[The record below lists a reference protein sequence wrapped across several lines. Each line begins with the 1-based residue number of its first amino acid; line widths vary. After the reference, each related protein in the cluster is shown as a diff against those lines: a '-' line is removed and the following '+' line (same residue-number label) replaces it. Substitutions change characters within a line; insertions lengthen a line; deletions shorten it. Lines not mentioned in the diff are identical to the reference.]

1 MRGLIEKMSSI
12 ASFLAETPALS
23 VVLFVPG
30 RRETVLRTLACLR
43 AQSIRRRLELLLFG
57 ESRRVLEELQ
67 EEVAPFCG
75 YQLVVWN
82 RPRNLAA
89 ARAEGIRLA
98 RAPLVVH
105 AEDHCFP
112 EPGWAEA
119 LVEAFEPLADGRTP
133 AAAGPLMVNE
143 NPQTLWSWAAFT
155 LHFSHSAF
163 TESHGPVPYVATH
176 NTCFRKEVLVAL
188 GDHLDSGIEMELLL
202 QDRLRSGGH
211 VLFQQSKAVTRHTNI
226 SRPRASLTASF
237 YGGWLFS
244 TVRLREQQWNL
255 GRRLFQLAVS
265 PAVPL
270 LQLKRRWGALRRIA
284 PGRTLLPWVA
294 VPVLLMA
301 LAHTLGEMTGLLFP
315 NHRVI
320 EQYSN
325 FENTR
330 SRFVRLDELALLEPP
345 TGAPPAHAINA

>member
-1 MRGLIEKMSSI
+1 MGSFASS
-12 ASFLAETPALS
+12 LRETPALS
-23 VVLFVPG
+23 VVLLVPG
-30 RRETVLRTLACLR
+30 RRETVLRTLACMR
-43 AQSIRRRLELLLFG
+43 AQSIQQRLELLLFG
-57 ESRRVLEELQ
+57 ESLRVLEELQ

-75 YQLVVWN
+75 YQFVVWN

-119 LVEAFEPLADGRTP
+119 LVAAFEPLADGRTP

-143 NPQTLWSWAAFT
+143 NPRSLWSWAAFT

-163 TESHGPVPYVATH
+163 TESHGPARYVATH

-188 GDHLDSGIEMELLL
+188 GGHLDSGIEMELLL
-202 QDRLRSGGH
+202 QDRLRAEGH
-211 VLFQQSKAVTRHTNI
+211 VLFHQSKAVTRHINI
-226 SRPRASLTASF
+226 SRPRASLIASF

-244 TVRLREQQWNL
+244 TVRLREQQWTL

-270 LQLKRRWGALRRIA
+270 LQLKRRWNALRRIA
-284 PGRTLLPWVA
+284 PGHTLLPWVA
-294 VPVLLMA
+294 VPVLLVA
-301 LAHTLGEMTGLLFP
+301 LVHTLGEMTGILFP
-315 NHRVI
+315 KDRVI
-320 EQYSN
+320 EQYSD

-345 TGAPPAHAINA
+345 TEPPPARAAST